1 MSNYKQEI
9 TLNERDSLVDTL
21 STEKQLVKA
30 YALARTE
37 GCSKGFLDVIN
48 KNYNQ
53 AVDEQFLVFSKMT
66 EHDYYRVQSAKEDK
80 VAELRKTFASTKKL
94 MEECFS

>member
-21 STEKQLVKA
+21 STEKQIIKA

-37 GCSKGFLDVIN
+37 GCSKGFLDTID
-48 KNYNQ
+48 KNYRQ
-53 AVDEQFLVFSKMT
+53 AVDEQFMVFSKMT
-66 EHDYYRVQSAKEDK
+66 EHDYYSVQSAKEDK
-80 VAELRKTFASTKKL
+80 ISSLRKTFASTKKL
-94 MEECFS
+94 MSESF